1 MVENELL
8 RANSRKQ
15 LGGNIFAEVW
25 LFCMLAAIIISA
37 IVGALSFTAVG
48 AIIVSGPLAY
58 GLSRLH
64 IDLVK
69 GKRADLSRL
78 FCGFTEAFGTSCVLY
93 LLETVFCAL
102 WSMLFVIPGIV
113 KAYSYALSTYIL
125 QDDPSKD
132 WQTCHNESI
141 ELMRG
146 YKMKLFLLDLSFIG
160 WYLLGALCFGIGVI
174 FVVPYHNQAR
184 ANFYMARVALCPQ
197 NTAAPMGENDCA
209 SFGENA

>member
-15 LGGNIFAEVW
+15 LGGKIFAEAW
-25 LFCMLAAIIISA
+25 LFCMLAAIIVGAISS
-37 IVGALSFTAVG
+37 ALSFTVVG
-48 AIIVSGPLAY
+48 VIIVSGPLAY

-64 IDLVK
+64 IDVVK
-69 GKRADLSRL
+69 GKRADFSRL
-78 FCGFTEAFGTSCVLY
+78 FCGFTEAFGTSCILW
-93 LLETVFCAL
+93 LLETVFCGL

-113 KAYSYALSTYIL
+113 KTYSYALSTYIL

-184 ANFYMARVALCPQ
+184 ANFYMARIALTAQ
-197 NTAAPMGENDCA
+197 NAPAADA
-209 SFGENA
+209 ENA